1 MAIHTVLQLLLLQ
14 LLSCM
19 SSITTTMATTP
30 LAAQGSGSGAPRH
43 QQGIRR
49 FPSANCPNKCG
60 DTDVVFPFGIGPGC
74 SRQTSFDLFCN
85 NTTNPPRLYLSDRI
99 TEVILMGDY
108 GTQRAY
114 FGEIPFC
121 TSGDADESDSVYG
134 KKCYPRPPFE
144 AHMVAKNVQLKFVP
158 VKEAQQV
165 HRETATVMAILFWN
179 INDQHTCA
187 AASADETNFACV
199 SDHSSCIDTT
209 YMRGYSCRCDAGY
222 KGNPYVVGGCSRDHD
237 YSPSAGRNVTCTRSC
252 GKIKVPFPFGLEDG
266 CSGKTEFIL
275 SCNATASKLHL
286 EYETEER
293 ITNINITEGLLETE
307 GNSGDQLKPYFY
319 NQFYIAD
326 RDRMRLRWVI
336 SNLTCPEAHQNSST
350 YACVSHNSRC
360 LNINSTV
367 MGYRC
372 KCNDGYAGNP
382 YVTGPNGCQDFDEC
396 KLPGLCKGVCHNT
409 IGGYFCANC
418 TGVYDPIKKKCT
430 PSRKQTILSG
440 IAIGLELLLRRKP
453 VFMGDSGSAQSL
465 SSYFL
470 GEVQERPI
478 REIVTAQVREEATE
492 EEIVSVASLA
502 EMCLRL
508 HGEERPTMK
517 EVEMSL
523 QLLHTKRS
531 MSSHATPENGR
542 AEASA
547 SSHSGNGAD
556 PVTTTSQRCYSLEQ
570 EFISSASFPR

>member
-19 SSITTTMATTP
+19 SSRTTTTVATTP
-30 LAAQGSGSGAPRH
+30 VAAQASVSGAPRH

-60 DTDVVFPFGIGPGC
+60 DTDIMFPFGIGPGC

-85 NTTNPPRLYLSDRI
+85 STPNPPTLYLSDRV
-99 TEVILMGDY
+99 TEVLIMGDY
-108 GTQRAY
+108 GTPRAY
-114 FGEIPFC
+114 FGGLFINFSIVILTSPGAEVHNASLKTPSSNFVFALSELGIIVCNFYTYLIGNPNISPEIPFC
-121 TSGDADESDSVYG
+121 TSCDADESGPDMVYG

-187 AASADETNFACV
+187 AASADETNFTCV

-222 KGNPYVVGGCSRDHD
+222 KGNPYVVGGCSRDHE
-237 YSPSAGRNVTCTRSC
+237 YNPSAGRNATCTRSC
-252 GKIKVPFPFGLEDG
+252 GKINVPFPFGLEDG
-266 CSGKTEFIL
+266 CSGRTIFRL

-293 ITNINITEGLLETE
+293 ITNINITEGFLDTD
-307 GNSGDQLKPYFY
+307 GISGDQLEPYVY

-336 SNLTCPEAHQNSST
+336 ANLTCQEAHQNSST

-367 MGYRC
+367 MGYQC

-418 TGVYDPIKKKCT
+418 TGVYDPIKKKCA

-440 IAIGLELLLRRKP
+440 
-453 VFMGDSGSAQSL
+453 
-465 SSYFL
+465 
-470 GEVQERPI
+470 
-478 REIVTAQVREEATE
+478 
-492 EEIVSVASLA
+492 
-502 EMCLRL
+502 
-508 HGEERPTMK
+508 
-517 EVEMSL
+517 
-523 QLLHTKRS
+523 
-531 MSSHATPENGR
+531 
-542 AEASA
+542 
-547 SSHSGNGAD
+547 
-556 PVTTTSQRCYSLEQ
+556 
-570 EFISSASFPR
+570 